1 MERAASRTTVPP
13 ILLAQNRHP
22 HRRSRG
28 RCAVLDPARSMP
40 GAALSFEDQEAM
52 MELQQHIDELRAEL
66 AWNDDRQEIAQIR
79 AELEAAL
86 AEQERQRRRG

>member
-1 MERAASRTTVPP
+1 
-13 ILLAQNRHP
+13 
-22 HRRSRG
+22 
-28 RCAVLDPARSMP
+28 
-40 GAALSFEDQEAM
+40 M